1 MESVLL
7 PELQNLRADTFQ
19 ARFRSLCTAG
29 EMANRGYA
37 EVLAAQGY
45 GTQLTLPGL
54 TLPELLEWG
63 TVPGHAKLL
72 MRSFF
77 VSAQLGCFDSSNA
90 VPVEPMHGSSAEGAR
105 TPIEFRIQAGITNV
119 IDSEER
125 FVSGAQQC
133 QCGYSA
139 LYSSASVALSTSVAL
154 SVALSV
160 APTGF
165 IICRLRVVFAVRCTS
180 RFGCAIS
187 RANC

>member
-1 MESVLL
+1 M
-7 PELQNLRADTFQ
+7 
-19 ARFRSLCTAG
+19 
-29 EMANRGYA
+29 
-37 EVLAAQGY
+37 LAAQGY

-139 LYSSASVALSTSVAL
+139 LYSSVSVVTALCTAVPVWLQRFVQQCQCGYSALYSSASVATSLQFVQQCQCGYSAL
-154 SVALSV
+154 YSSASVVTALC
-160 APTGF
+160 T
-165 IICRLRVVFAVRCTS
+165 AVPVWH
-180 RFGCAIS
+180 
-187 RANC
+187 